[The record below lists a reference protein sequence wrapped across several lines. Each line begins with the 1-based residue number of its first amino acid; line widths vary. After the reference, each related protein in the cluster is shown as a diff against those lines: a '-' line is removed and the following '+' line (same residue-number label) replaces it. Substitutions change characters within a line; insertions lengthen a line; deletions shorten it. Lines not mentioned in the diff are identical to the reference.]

1 MRITLI
7 IIHIIICSVVLSGII
22 KAQDTRTKFDTW
34 TDIATIYGFS
44 SNFRYDGDYGI
55 RHLLSSR
62 NFTQIY
68 LRPSVRYRFEPWLMV
83 HGGFAWFQ
91 SFFTN
96 NENYLEM
103 RPWVGLRILWPRI
116 DGWVVS
122 NYLRFEYRISRFTSE
137 SNWNRQVRGRFQ
149 VQVTTPDFR
158 IGDIEKF
165 YALFFVEP
173 FQNIDSHGEQFF
185 ADRLRINFGFGNR
198 LSNSFRVELNL
209 MFQKGRIS
217 TETGSRLNIDDYILR
232 LRMFYVL
239 N

>member
-1 MRITLI
+1 MRKTSIYLLI
-7 IIHIIICSVVLSGII
+7 IFVGFALLGLV
-22 KAQDTRTKFDTW
+22 KAQETRTNFDTW
-34 TDIATIYGFS
+34 MDIATIYGFS
-44 SNFRYDGDYGI
+44 ANFRYDGDYGI

-96 NENYLEM
+96 KENYLEM

-116 DGWVVS
+116 GGWVVS
-122 NYLRFEYRISRFTSE
+122 NYLRFEYRISRYTGEGS
-137 SNWNRQVRGRFQ
+137 WNRQLRGRFQ
-149 VQVTTPDFR
+149 VQVTTSDFS
-158 IGDIEKF
+158 IADIEKF

-173 FQNIDSHGEQFF
+173 FQNIDTFGEQFF
-185 ADRLRINFGFGNR
+185 ADRLRVNFGFGNK
-198 LSNSFRVELNL
+198 LTNSFKIELNF
-209 MFQKGRIS
+209 MFQNGRIQEEGGGF
-217 TETGSRLNIDDYILR
+217 TVDDYIFR
-232 LRMFYVL
+232 LRMFVVV